1 MHILVVT
8 FQIKPEKRQA
18 FLNAALEDARA
29 STKNEPGCLR
39 FDVYNDKTD
48 PSKFVFVEAYRDEAA
63 FQEHMKSPHLA
74 KFREATK
81 DASAGPA
88 AAVRCTNL
96 FPPDGEWK
104 K

>member
-1 MHILVVT
+1 MHILIVT
-8 FQIKPEKRQA
+8 FQIRPEKRPA

-29 STKNEPGCLR
+29 STNNEPGCLR
-39 FDVYNDKTD
+39 FDVYSDKTD
-48 PSKFVFVEAYRDEAA
+48 PNKFVFVEAYRDEAA

-81 DASAGPA
+81 DASAAPTT
-88 AAVRCTNL
+88 AVRCTNL